1 MSTTRLA
8 REIFEVAHL
17 TGEFLLRSGIVSK
30 EYFDKYLFE
39 ADPALLLEI
48 ARSMA
53 PMVPAKTQLLG
64 GLELGGIPLVTVMSQ
79 LTGLPSLFI
88 RKEAKA
94 YGTRKLAEGGEIA
107 GKNVLL
113 VEDVIT
119 SGGQVILSAE
129 ALRELGARVD
139 HAVCVIDREAG
150 GKDKLAEAGI
160 TLRPLFTMSELKAA
174 ARSRG

>member
-1 MSTTRLA
+1 MPSTELA

-17 TGEFLLRSGIVSK
+17 TGEFLLRSGVISK

-39 ADPALLLEI
+39 TDPALLLEI
-48 ARSMA
+48 ARSMV
-53 PMVPAKTQLLG
+53 PMVPLEAELLG
-64 GLELGGIPLVTVMSQ
+64 GLELGGIPLATVMSQ

-94 YGTRKLAEGGEIA
+94 YGTRKLAEGGGFS

-129 ALRELGARVD
+129 ALRALGATVD

-150 GKDKLAEAGI
+150 GREALAEAGI
-160 TLRPLFTMSELKAA
+160 DLKPLFTMGELKAA
-174 ARSRG
+174 ARNLR